1 MADPATERSVRELS
15 FPVAEYEARL
25 AGVRARMSAA
35 GIDLLL
41 SHTPENLTYLS
52 GYRTPGY
59 YRYQCLAVP
68 AAGEP
73 ALLTRRLEAYN
84 VAVYAW
90 FDRHATWT
98 DTEDHVA
105 ATARLI
111 ADLGGEGRRVGV
123 EKDSWFLPVRDFE
136 RLDAMLPT
144 TTFVDASG
152 IVEQGRLIKS
162 PAEVALMRR
171 AARHAETGMR
181 AGLDAVAG
189 GRTENDVGAAVSA
202 AMALAGSEYAGLPQF
217 FVSGP
222 RTLIPHA
229 TWTGRRMGRGD
240 PFFFELCGV
249 VERYACAMSRSGAI
263 GPASPQLVRMGA
275 AVEEALAGTLA
286 AMRPGVSGHD
296 VNATC
301 QAILTRAGFPGV
313 HGHRVA
319 YSIGINFPPDWGEG
333 QIMSLQ
339 DGEERELRPG
349 MTFHVIPAL
358 FVRAIGATIC
368 TETVV
373 VTETGVESLI
383 DFDRGYAER

>member
-1 MADPATERSVRELS
+1 MTVEGGTAATKELS
-15 FPVAEYEARL
+15 FSLEEYGARL
-25 AGVRARMSAA
+25 AGVRERMRAA
-35 GIDLLL
+35 GLDLLL

-68 AAGEP
+68 LDGEP

-84 VAVYAW
+84 VAVYSW

-105 ATARLI
+105 ATARLV
-111 ADLGGEGRRVGV
+111 ADLGAEGRRVGV

-136 RLDAMLPT
+136 GLAARMPT

-162 PAEVALMRR
+162 PAEIALMRR

-181 AGLDAVAG
+181 AGLDAVAE
-189 GRTENDVGAAVSA
+189 GRTENDVGAAVAA

-217 FVSGP
+217 FVSGA

-229 TWTGRRMGRGD
+229 TWTSRRMERGD

-249 VERYACAMSRSGAI
+249 VERYGCAMSRSGTI
-263 GPASPQLVRMGA
+263 GEPSAQLARMAA

-286 AMRPGVSGHD
+286 IMRPGVTAHD
-296 VNATC
+296 VNAAC
-301 QAILTRAGFPGV
+301 QAILTQAGFPGV

-319 YSIGINFPPDWGEG
+319 YSIGLNFPPDWGEG
-333 QIMSLQ
+333 EIMSLQ
-339 DGEERELRPG
+339 RGEERVLRPG

-358 FVRAIGATIC
+358 FIPGVGATIC

-383 DFDRGYAER
+383 DFERGYARR